1 MQRPLISVV
10 LPVYNGERFL
20 RQTLASLRWQSIAN
34 WEAVCVN
41 DGSTDGSL
49 RLLRDYAALDP
60 RFRVVDQPNGG
71 IVAALNRGL
80 AEARAEWIARLDGDD
95 IALPHRLQTQLEF
108 VRRQPAT
115 TLVGSA
121 VTTIDPEGDVL
132 RTLPCVTDHNA
143 IVAALL
149 AGEAPIA
156 HPTVLVRRDAVLAA
170 GGYRAEYEWVED
182 ADLWLRLARDG
193 RLANLAEPLV
203 RYRLHAGSVCWT
215 RRAEQTQRLAQLLL
229 EARAERGLPPLPQRD
244 SSLRSLSDPR
254 GKWAR
259 QAARDGRI
267 ATAAKW
273 VGRLAAE
280 NPFAPTVWRVAA
292 ESAVRGV
299 FAAALG
305 RRKRLAVLP
314 DWRAFDCSTAGS
326 FGEPS
331 KPRAA

>member
-1 MQRPLISVV
+1 VPRPAISVV
-10 LPVYNGERFL
+10 LPIYNGASYL

-34 WEAVCVN
+34 WEAICVN

-49 RLLRDYAALDP
+49 AILRDYAAADP
-60 RFRVVDQPNGG
+60 RFKVLDQPNGG

-80 AEARAEWIARLDGDD
+80 AEAQAEWVARLDGDD

-108 VRRQPAT
+108 VRRKPET

-132 RTLPCVTDHNA
+132 RTLPCETDHHA

-156 HPTVLVRRDAVLAA
+156 HPTVLMRRDSALAA

-182 ADLWLRLARDG
+182 ADLWLRLARGG
-193 RLANLAEPLV
+193 RLVNMAEPLV

-215 RRAEQTQRLAQLLL
+215 RRTEQQQRLAKLLC

-244 SSLRSLSDPR
+244 ATQRPLSDPR

-259 QAARDGRI
+259 QAARDGRL

-280 NPFAPTVWRVAA
+280 KPLSPGVWRVAA
-292 ESAVRGV
+292 ESALRGLV
-299 FAAALG
+299 AAASGQREKPPL
-305 RRKRLAVLP
+305 LP
-314 DWRAFDCSTAGS
+314 DWREFDCSTEGAR
-326 FGEPS
+326 GENS
-331 KPRAA
+331 KRRAA